1 MTLRVALFI
10 AAFLLSAVPA
20 ALAQSRGPD
29 TGTLVVGLPSDPASP
44 VPTLWSGETAN
55 RETSDLLFL
64 RLADLGPQVIT
75 GDEKKFVPRLARSW
89 TRRDSLTLVFDLD
102 PRARWHDG
110 QPVVANDVV
119 FALERA
125 RNPKTS
131 GGNDGYLR
139 RVASVTA
146 ESPSRVVVR
155 YKQAY
160 AEQMYDV
167 VFQVPPLP
175 SHLLASLN
183 PDSLA
188 TSSFVANPVGNGPY
202 RFVRRVPGQRVELA
216 ADPNFFLG
224 KPKIDRVLFLVVTSP
239 EARTNM
245 LRAGEVD
252 AIDNIY
258 TLPDPQQ
265 VNALADYRYF
275 PSPGAGLLYISFNQ
289 RSRSDSTQPHPILSD
304 PVVRHALVLAVDRER
319 LAQATYG
326 PFTHAP
332 SAPLSSFV
340 ARGAEPPAPIPYDP
354 AEAKKLLASRG
365 WKDSNGDGVLD
376 RDGMPLALSV
386 MVPGSSAP
394 RKLIAAQVQ
403 ETYRLLGITL
413 NIEVLDRPVMTER
426 RNTGLFDLEFWAAN
440 QDPTPTGL
448 ATSWSCH
455 SARSYNTI
463 RYCNPVVDSLVT
475 RATLSIKPVPEL
487 WREAVRRISLDY
499 PAIFVAAPVATTA
512 IHKRYEHVSLRPESM
527 WGDVWRWSVKPGAQ
541 LDRDRQ

>member
-1 MTLRVALFI
+1 MTSRVAFSLI
-10 AAFLLSAVPA
+10 SLLLSATSA

-29 TGTLVVGLPSDPASP
+29 TGTLVIGVPADPQAP
-44 VPTLWSGETAN
+44 VPTLWAGEVVN
-55 RETSDLLFL
+55 REVSDLLFL
-64 RLADLGPQVIT
+64 RLADLGPQVVT
-75 GDEKKFVPRLARSW
+75 GDEKKFVPKLARQW

-131 GGNDGYLR
+131 GGNDNFLR

-160 AEQMYDV
+160 AEQLYDV

-175 SHLLASLN
+175 SHLLSSIN
-183 PDSLA
+183 PDSFK
-188 TSSFVANPVGNGPY
+188 TSSFVASPVGNGPY

-216 ADPNFFLG
+216 ADPNFYLG
-224 KPKIDRVLFLVVTSP
+224 TPRIERIFFVVATSP

-258 TLPDPQQ
+258 TLSDPQQ
-265 VNALADYRYF
+265 VNALAEYRYF
-275 PSPGAGLLYISFNQ
+275 PSPGAGLLYINFNQ
-289 RSRSDSTQPHPILSD
+289 RDRADTTRPHPILSD
-304 PVVRHALVLAVDRER
+304 PVVRRALVLAVDRDR
-319 LAQATYG
+319 LAKATYG

-340 ARGAEPPAPIPYDP
+340 ARGAEPPAAIPHDP
-354 AEAKKLLASRG
+354 AEAKKLLAARG
-365 WKDSNGDGVLD
+365 WKDSNGDGILD
-376 RDGMPLALSV
+376 RDGVDLTLSL
-386 MVPGSSAP
+386 MVPATSAP

-413 NIEVLDRPVMTER
+413 QLEVLERAVYTER
-426 RNTGLFDLEFWAAN
+426 RNAGAFDLEFWSAN

-448 ATSWSCH
+448 ATSWSCA
-455 SARSYNTI
+455 SQRSYNVTH
-463 RYCNPVVDSLVT
+463 YCNPLVDSLIT
-475 RATLSIKPVPEL
+475 HATLSIKPVPHV
-487 WREAVRRISLDY
+487 WRDAVKRIALDY
-499 PAIFVAAPVATTA
+499 PAMFMAAPVATTA
-512 IHKRYEHVSLRPESM
+512 IHKRYEHVTLRPESM
-527 WGDVWRWSVKPGAQ
+527 WADVWRWSVKPGAQ